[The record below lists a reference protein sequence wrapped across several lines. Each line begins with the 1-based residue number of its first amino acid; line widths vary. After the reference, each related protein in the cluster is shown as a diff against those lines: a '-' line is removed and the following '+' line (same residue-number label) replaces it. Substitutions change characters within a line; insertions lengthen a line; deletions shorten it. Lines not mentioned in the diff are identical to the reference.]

1 MASVVY
7 ILVTLI
13 TFLCAILLLRAY
25 RNVGKRLLLWSG
37 LCFAG
42 LTVSHVLLFID
53 LVVAP
58 ASIDI
63 YVPRLATAAAS
74 MLLLIYGLVWES
86 E

>member
-13 TFLCAILLLRAY
+13 TFLCAVLLLRGY
-25 RNVGKRLLLWSG
+25 SNVGKRLLLWSG

-53 LVVAP
+53 LVVVSAR
-58 ASIDI
+58 IDL
-63 YVPRLATAAAS
+63 YVLRLSTAAAS

>member
-13 TFLCAILLLRAY
+13 TFLCAVLLLRGY
-25 RNVGKRLLLWSG
+25 RNVGQRLLLWSG

-42 LTVSHVLLFID
+42 MTVSHVLLFID
-53 LVVAP
+53 LVAP
-58 ASIDI
+58 VTIDL
-63 YVPRLATAAAS
+63 YVPRLATAVAS
-74 MLLLIYGLVWES
+74 MLLLMYGLVWES